1 MGQEVVRCE
10 DDKEN
15 IRRSLE
21 KGEIAVMSGVM
32 WFGIVVL
39 VSVVVSGS
47 VGVILNA
54 FLGDSKENLS
64 EGGVVSGE
72 KTSRDENKGKGEGVI
87 IFDGGVVSAEYFR
100 GYLDGHRDGSGAN
113 DDALGMVAL
122 QQRCRDGYYA
132 R

>member
-1 MGQEVVRCE
+1 
-10 DDKEN
+10 
-15 IRRSLE
+15 
-21 KGEIAVMSGVM
+21 MSGAM
-32 WFGIVVL
+32 WFFVVVV

-54 FLGDSKENLS
+54 FLGDSKENVS

-72 KTSRDENKGKGEGVI
+72 KTSRDENKGKGDGTI
-87 IFDGGVVSAEYFR
+87 IFDGGVVSTEYFR
-100 GYLDGHRDGSGAN
+100 GYLDGHRDGSGRN

-122 QQRCRDGYYA
+122 QQRCRNGYYS

>member
-1 MGQEVVRCE
+1 
-10 DDKEN
+10 
-15 IRRSLE
+15 
-21 KGEIAVMSGVM
+21 MSGAI
-32 WFGIVVL
+32 WFFVVVV

-47 VGVILNA
+47 VGVILNF
-54 FLGDSKENLS
+54 FLGNSKENVS
-64 EGGVVSGE
+64 EGGVVSGVE
-72 KTSRDENKGKGEGVI
+72 TSRDENKGKDKGAI

-100 GYLDGHRDGSGAN
+100 GYLDGHRDGSGRN

>member
-1 MGQEVVRCE
+1 
-10 DDKEN
+10 
-15 IRRSLE
+15 
-21 KGEIAVMSGVM
+21 MSGAM
-32 WFGIVVL
+32 WFLVVVV

-54 FLGDSKENLS
+54 FLGDSKESKGVDS
-64 EGGVVSGE
+64 EGKDRGAGE
-72 KTSRDENKGKGEGVI
+72 TSRDENKGKDKSAI

-100 GYLDGHRDGSGAN
+100 GYLDGHRDGSGSN

-122 QQRCRDGYYA
+122 QARCRDGYYA

>member
-1 MGQEVVRCE
+1 
-10 DDKEN
+10 
-15 IRRSLE
+15 
-21 KGEIAVMSGVM
+21 MSGAM
-32 WFGIVVL
+32 WFFVVVV

-47 VGVILNA
+47 VGVILNF
-54 FLGDSKENLS
+54 FLGDSKENKS
-64 EGGVVSGE
+64 VEREGEDRGAGE
-72 KTSRDENKGKGEGVI
+72 TSRDENKSKDKGAI

-100 GYLDGHRDGSGAN
+100 GYLDGHRDGSGRN

>member
-1 MGQEVVRCE
+1 
-10 DDKEN
+10 
-15 IRRSLE
+15 
-21 KGEIAVMSGVM
+21 MSGAM
-32 WFGIVVL
+32 WFLVVVV

-47 VGVILNA
+47 VGVILNF
-54 FLGDSKENLS
+54 FLGDSKES
-64 EGGVVSGE
+64 EDVKSKGVRVE
-72 KTSRDENKGKGEGVI
+72 TSRDENKGKDKRAI

-100 GYLDGHRDGSGAN
+100 GYLDGHRDGSGRN

>member
-1 MGQEVVRCE
+1 
-10 DDKEN
+10 
-15 IRRSLE
+15 
-21 KGEIAVMSGVM
+21 MSGAM
-32 WFGIVVL
+32 WFLVVVV

-47 VGVILNA
+47 VGVVLRE
-54 FLGDSKENLS
+54 FLGDSKENVS
-64 EGGVVSGE
+64 EGGVVE
-72 KTSRDENKGKGEGVI
+72 TSRDENKGKDKGAI

-100 GYLDGHRDGSGAN
+100 GYLDGHRDGSGRN